1 MTDQTQTPGGQIVWH
16 DLMTT
21 DLEPAKEFYQALF
34 GWTTHQQDMGP
45 MGDYTVIQHQ
55 GQPIGGMVNIDPQHG
70 LSSHWLAYLTVEDV
84 EELCARIPKL
94 GGSVA
99 VEPRGVPEVGRFAI
113 LHDPAN
119 GVFSAMQMAGE
130 AGGPPRTK
138 DHGMFYWDQ
147 LLTNNSD
154 VLGKFYGEVFGW
166 TVDKYE
172 MGDLGYYGIFKRG
185 EQSVAGMLPLA
196 PDDARKPGWLPYIAV
211 EDIDASVEKVKE
223 LKAEVITGPDV
234 VYGIGK
240 YAVVRDPTGGVFGL
254 YKPAG

>member
-1 MTDQTQTPGGQIVWH
+1 MTDQTLTQTSRIVWH

-21 DLEPAKEFYQALF
+21 DIERAKDFYQALF
-34 GWTTHQQDMGP
+34 GWTTFEQGMGP
-45 MGDYTVIQHQ
+45 MGNYTLIQHQ
-55 GQPIGGMVNIDPQHG
+55 GQPIGGIVGIDPKHG
-70 LSSHWLAYLTVEDV
+70 LPSHWLCYLTVDDV
-84 EELCARIPKL
+84 EELCKRIPKL
-94 GGSVA
+94 GGNVA
-99 VEPRGVPEVGRFAI
+99 VEPRGVPDVGRFAI

-119 GVFSAMQMAGE
+119 GVFSAMQMVGD

-154 VLGKFYGEVFGW
+154 VMAKFYGEVFGW

-172 MGDLGYYGIFKRG
+172 MGDLGYYGVFKSG
-185 EQSVAGMLPLA
+185 EQAVAGMLPLA
-196 PDDARKPGWLPYIAV
+196 EDDARKPGWLPYIAV
-211 EDIDASVEKVKE
+211 DDIDASVEKVKQ
-223 LKAEVITGPDV
+223 LKVEVIAGPDV

-240 YAVVRDPTGGVFGL
+240 YAVVRDPTGGLFGL